1 MLDSFITH
9 GMTPGEAER
18 GGLLQLVA
26 GSDTTATAL
35 RAAVLFVATSPVT
48 IARLR
53 SEMSAAGISPD
64 RDTSTIIG
72 NAKAR
77 SIPYLLAVIK
87 EALRLHP
94 PVVGAL
100 EKMAGPEGDV
110 LPDGRRI
117 PPGTRIQVST
127 WAILRDPEVY
137 GSDADCF
144 RPERWLEVDGESE
157 RRKRMDRSAELVFSA
172 GRFICMGRDIALTQ
186 LLKVISEVSFFSP
199 SLFSLP
205 PPRQSNSFLLFFFFW
220 ALGGGKE
227 SDSGHIQLFYRFD
240 LTVINPEKPWHSVAY
255 GIFCQHDQWMR
266 VTERNL
272 HNEQGAAAAWN
283 RKRSIS
289 GGKKAEKRFFT
300 QFCICQSFMHYLK

>member
-1 MLDSFITH
+1 MLNSFITH
-9 GMTPGEAER
+9 GMDPGEAER

-53 SEMSAAGISPD
+53 SDMSAAGISPH
-64 RDTSTIIG
+64 RDTDTVIG

-100 EKMAGPEGDV
+100 EKMAGPDGDV

-127 WAILRDPEVY
+127 WAILRDPDVY
-137 GSDADCF
+137 GEDAECF
-144 RPERWLEVDGESE
+144 RPERWLDVDAESE
-157 RRKRMDRSAELVFSA
+157 RRRRMDRSTELVFSA

-186 LLKVISEVSFFSP
+186 LLKVISEVGFG
-199 SLFSLP
+199 P
-205 PPRQSNSFLLFFFFW
+205 PPPFPPPFFF
-220 ALGGGKE
+220 K
-227 SDSGHIQLFYRFD
+227 LFIRP
-240 LTVINPEKPWHSVAY
+240 VIMLFLYLCTRLASVSSP
-255 GIFCQHDQWMR
+255 
-266 VTERNL
+266 L
-272 HNEQGAAAAWN
+272 
-283 RKRSIS
+283 S
-289 GGKKAEKRFFT
+289 
-300 QFCICQSFMHYLK
+300 